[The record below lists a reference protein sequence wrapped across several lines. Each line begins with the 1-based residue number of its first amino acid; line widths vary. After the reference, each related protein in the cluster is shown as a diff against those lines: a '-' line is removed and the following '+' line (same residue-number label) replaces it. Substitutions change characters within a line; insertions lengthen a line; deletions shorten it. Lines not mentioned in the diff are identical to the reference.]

1 QAGFAH
7 PSHFSRL
14 FKRRF
19 GVSPR
24 EWRARG

>member
-1 QAGFAH
+1 